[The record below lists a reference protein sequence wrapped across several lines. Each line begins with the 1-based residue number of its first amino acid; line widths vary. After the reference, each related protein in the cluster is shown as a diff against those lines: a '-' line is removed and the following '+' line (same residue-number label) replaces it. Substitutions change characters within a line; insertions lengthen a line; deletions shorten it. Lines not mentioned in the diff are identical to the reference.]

1 MKKKILYTA
10 LFALMLAAC
19 SEQEL
24 TEQPSTPIGGTEVQL
39 PTDVTS
45 GELLIKFDPAMSE
58 ILDRTLKVATRSGGA
73 MTRSGIPSTDE
84 VLDILGTYHFERIFP
99 VDAKNEERT
108 RAAGLHLWYRVK
120 FDENTDLREAAN
132 RLGKLGEI
140 SKVQGNG
147 HIQRA
152 YKKQNYRSYIS
163 ESALQQK
170 VASRVVMAG
179 NSFSDP
185 GLATQWHY
193 ANSGSNLFDYQNELG
208 NGSEIGCDVG
218 CMEAW
223 KKCTGDP
230 SIIVAVL
237 DEGVMNTHPDLAG
250 NIWVNEGEELYADTD
265 ADGNGYKDDKYG
277 YNFVSNTG
285 IISWTEASDTG
296 HGTHVAGTIAAMN
309 GNGIGVCGIAGGD
322 GSENSGVKL
331 MSCQVFSGDAGV
343 TLDAEARA
351 IKYAADNGAVILQ
364 CSWGYN
370 SSLASIIEGYT
381 PGPGS
386 EEEWESLY
394 PLEKEALDYF
404 INNAGSPNGVIDGGL
419 VIFASGNEY
428 AGMPAFPGAYS
439 KCVSVSAV
447 AADFTPAS
455 YTDYGKE
462 VTISAP
468 GGDTEYY
475 NPVGKDDPE
484 SWIDGIYSGSILS
497 TWIQNGTAAYG
508 FMDGTSMACPHVSG
522 VAALG
527 LSYAVKQR
535 RHFKASEFI
544 ELLKASTKS
553 LDSWYGNGKVKTYYR
568 NHLSAGASP
577 TRVELSKYIG
587 KMGAGLVDAGMLLN
601 NIEGSGSD
609 MVVPN
614 IYVAESA
621 TSTLD
626 LAYYF
631 VNGETLTYTC
641 TSSDPA
647 IATVT
652 VSGTLMKVSG
662 VKTGAARIVVKV
674 SNGSEQTITVTVR
687 KKANDNGW
695 M

>member
-1 MKKKILYTA
+1 MKKKFLYTA

-544 ELLKASTKS
+544 EQLKASTKS